1 MAEKIANV
9 AKMSSEE
16 LHAYRWELTS
26 KTCECT
32 KLKRISSLM
41 QIVQM
46 DEMHSLLHAYMI
58 GVRQNCRN
66 CKNVAF
72 TPRVHD
78 RGEKGIGKYFPSISL
93 LHAQEIFSYAFS
105 LKTLALLDTKLPNMR
120 GWVTECELMHIR
132 DTATQ
137 AHNGGF
143 LPKRL

>member
-1 MAEKIANV
+1 MRDKIANV

-93 LHAQEIFSYAFS
+93 PPAR
-105 LKTLALLDTKLPNMR
+105 K
-120 GWVTECELMHIR
+120 GELMIFAKMPKM
-132 DTATQ
+132 D
-137 AHNGGF
+137 NCPILPF
-143 LPKRL
+143 LQILSLSYICYGVLEKQPFRR